1 VITIRPLLLTCLTL
15 CTGCGLLGNDDIDF
29 REYPLRDV
37 GYDDAVEI
45 VRNVTQEYYADNFSE
60 LGGFSL
66 EWTELAGTLKAL
78 SVTQANRRMTLYL
91 SLEARIWGTAI
102 QMLALVEHL
111 DQGGVGGVSWGNA
124 QQDVFLE
131 ERLYREFLDEVVRRR
146 EG

>member
-1 VITIRPLLLTCLTL
+1 MITIRALLLTCLSL
-15 CTGCGLLGNDDIDF
+15 CAGCGLLGNDGIDF

-45 VRNVTQEYYADNFSE
+45 VRDITQEFYAEHFSE

-66 EWTELAGTLKAL
+66 AWDELAGHLKA
-78 SVTQANRRMTLYL
+78 SSITQADRRMTLYL
-91 SLEARIWGTAI
+91 TLESRNWGTAI

-111 DQGGVGGVSWGNA
+111 DQSGIGGVSWGNA

-131 ERLYREFLDEVVRRR
+131 QRLYREFLDEVVRRR
-146 EG
+146 ES